1 MSNCPSCGRYVEG
14 RKACPH
20 CGAHLGGRFSIRAVK
35 ISALLFTTLSF
46 AVLWLVAV
54 RTEVPK
60 ISIGQARATTNLAYV
75 RLEGRCS
82 RTPSYDP
89 ESDYLSFWISD
100 GTGELYVTAY
110 RAETRELLDQGRVP
124 ALGDWVEVA
133 GTLRIRDDFRSLTLN
148 VPDQL
153 KISRPEPVERS
164 IGSITS
170 EDRYRRVRVR
180 GRVSEIYSPYDGLT
194 LIELSGDSYGS
205 ETISV
210 VVEDDLLALNSKKR
224 SAELTLTPGQS
235 VAVTATVSLYE
246 GKPQLVPASIADV
259 VPLVE
264 PLADPLQEE
273 FPVVSIGELTAADVG
288 RLVTVRGLIG
298 AVDHFSA
305 GVKYTLDDGSGT
317 IILLLWQEVY
327 DALPNS
333 EALAPDV
340 QVEITG
346 RIEEYRGDLE
356 IIPEADGVRV
366 LE

>member
-1 MSNCPSCGRYVEG
+1 MTHCPSCGRHVEG
-14 RKACPH
+14 REACPH
-20 CGAHLGGRFSIRAVK
+20 CGAHLEGRISIRLVK
-35 ISALLFTTLSF
+35 ICALLFTTLSL
-46 AVLWLVAV
+46 AVLWFVAI

-75 RLEGRCS
+75 RVEGRCS

-89 ESDYLSFWISD
+89 ESDYLAFWISD

-110 RAETRELLDQGRVP
+110 RAEARELLDQGRVP

-133 GTLRIRDDFRSLTLN
+133 GTLRIREDFRSLTLN

-194 LIELSGDSYGS
+194 LIELSDGHR
-205 ETISV
+205 TVPI
-210 VVEDDLLALNSKKR
+210 VVEDDLIALSSESR
-224 SAELTLTPGQS
+224 DAELALTPGQS

-246 GKPQLVPASIADV
+246 GKPQLVPASIADI
-259 VPLVE
+259 VPLIE
-264 PLADPLQEE
+264 PLAEPLQEE
-273 FPVVSIGELTAADVG
+273 LPITSIGDLTAIDVG

-305 GVKYTLDDGSGT
+305 GVKYRLDDDSGA

-333 EALAPDV
+333 EALAPGV
-340 QVEITG
+340 QVEVTG

-356 IIPEADGVRV
+356 IIPETDGVRV
-366 LE
+366 VE

>member
-1 MSNCPSCGRYVEG
+1 MTHCPSCGRHVEG

-20 CGAHLGGRFSIRAVK
+20 CGAHLEGRIPIRVVK
-35 ISALLFTTLSF
+35 ISALLFTTLSL

-75 RLEGRCS
+75 RVEGRCT

-89 ESDYLSFWISD
+89 ESDYLAFWISD

-110 RAETRELLDQGRVP
+110 RAEARELLEQGSVP
-124 ALGDWVEVA
+124 VLGDWVEVA
-133 GTLRIRDDFRSLTLN
+133 GTLRIREDFRSLTLN

-180 GRVSEIYSPYDGLT
+180 GRVSEVYSPYDGLT
-194 LIELSGDSYGS
+194 LIELSDGHR
-205 ETISV
+205 TIPIA
-210 VVEDDLLALNSKKR
+210 VEDDLLALSSK
-224 SAELTLTPGQS
+224 SSGAELALEPGQS
-235 VAVTATVSLYE
+235 VEVTATVSLYE
-246 GKPQLVPASIADV
+246 DKPQLVPASIADI
-259 VPLVE
+259 VPLIE
-264 PLADPLQEE
+264 PLQEE
-273 FPVVSIGELTAADVG
+273 VPIASIGDLTAVDVS
-288 RLVTVRGLIG
+288 RLVTVRGFIG

-305 GVKYTLDDGSGT
+305 GVKYRLDDGSGD

-333 EALAPDV
+333 EALAPGV

-356 IIPEADGVRV
+356 IIPEAEGVRV